1 MCVLCALTLVLLVL
15 STQSLAQGYGS
26 IAGTVADP
34 TGAVV
39 ASATVTVTQ
48 TDTGRKTV
56 VTSGPNGAFVFPALA
71 PTDYML
77 TVAAKGFQNY
87 MQSGVVLQADQ
98 SLTVRV
104 RLELGAATQTI
115 QVTTEVPQIDTTSG
129 TLSQVIDESRVVD
142 LPLNGRNAAQ
152 LVTLVAGVID
162 ATNEGNGVNQ
172 GNGKTFPA
180 AVVTSANGTL
190 PNQSNYLLNGGNNV
204 DEMTNV
210 NGPFPF
216 PDALQEFSV
225 QTSNYNAEFGQS
237 AGAVVNIVTK
247 SGGKKFHGDLFE
259 FLRNGYF
266 NAKPYFATVA
276 DNYQWH
282 HRRPGHHPPFLHRGT
297 HSILLWLSA
306 HALSRKFKRHFNHR
320 PHPRGRRPL
329 THGGTAGICRLQ
341 QPVQHGIRQ
350 LIQYQRHVRDLGRS
364 CRPRP
369 ADLQPVHRCR
379 ISK

>member
-1 MCVLCALTLVLLVL
+1 MCVLCVLTLVLLVF

-26 IAGTVADP
+26 IVGTVADP
-34 TGAVV
+34 TGAFV

-56 VTSGPNGAFVFPALA
+56 VTSGPNGAFVFPTLA
-71 PTDYML
+71 PTDYMI
-77 TVAAKGFQNY
+77 TVNAKGFQTY
-87 MQSGVVLQADQ
+87 LQTGVVLQADQ

-115 QVTTEVPQIDTTSG
+115 QVTTQVPQIDTTSG
-129 TLSQVIDESRVVD
+129 TLSQVIDEARVVD
-142 LPLNGRNAAQ
+142 LPLNGRNAAS

-162 ATNEGNGVNQ
+162 AHNEGNGADQ

-247 SGGKKFHGDLFE
+247 SGGKKFHGDIFE

-266 NAKPYFATVA
+266 NATSSAAPSAA
-276 DNYQWH
+276 
-282 HRRPGHHPPFLHRGT
+282 RSSSPISPPG
-297 HSILLWLSA
+297 
-306 HALSRKFKRHFNHR
+306 HALSSSSAISTRSFTRTQT
-320 PHPRGRRPL
+320 HP
-329 THGGTAGICRLQ
+329 Q
-341 QPVQHGIRQ
+341 
-350 LIQYQRHVRDLGRS
+350 
-364 CRPRP
+364 
-369 ADLQPVHRCR
+369 
-379 ISK
+379 